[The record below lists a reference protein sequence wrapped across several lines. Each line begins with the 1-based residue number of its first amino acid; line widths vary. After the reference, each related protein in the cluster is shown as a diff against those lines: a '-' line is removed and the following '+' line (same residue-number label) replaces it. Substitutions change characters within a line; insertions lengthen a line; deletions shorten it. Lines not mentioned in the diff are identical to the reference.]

1 MVMRLLAV
9 YCEVTIGYRG
19 NRHRGYDTL
28 CISVICFN
36 ITYIHGFTYCGY
48 FLTRTAFENIA

>member
-1 MVMRLLAV
+1 MVTRLLAV
-9 YCEVTIGYRG
+9 YCEVTTGYRG

-36 ITYIHGFTYCGY
+36 ITSMDLPTVTIF
-48 FLTRTAFENIA
+48 N